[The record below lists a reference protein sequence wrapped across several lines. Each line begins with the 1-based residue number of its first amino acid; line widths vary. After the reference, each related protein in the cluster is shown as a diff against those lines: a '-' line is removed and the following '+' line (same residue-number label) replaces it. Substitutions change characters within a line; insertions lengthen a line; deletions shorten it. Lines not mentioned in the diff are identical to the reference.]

1 MKVAPLPEDEKERLE
16 KLKEYNILDTLP
28 EMVFDDFT
36 KLAAHICGTPISL
49 ISLVDESRQWFK
61 SAVGLD
67 APETPRDVAFCS
79 HAILEDEVFIVPDSF
94 KDDRFHDN
102 PLAVGAP
109 DVRFYAGAPLK
120 TPSGHRIG
128 TLCVIDDKP
137 RELTNEQIESL
148 AALSRQVISQL
159 ELRVTN
165 RETKQLVKSKSL
177 FLATMSHEIRTPLN
191 GIMGFTGLLLDQKL
205 SKEAYEYTQHIKEC
219 SENLMLIINDIL
231 DISKIEA
238 GKLSIEKIPFN
249 LKSTIESS
257 TLIFCS
263 EVAKKKISLNYDVDA
278 TIPEGILG
286 DSLRLR
292 QILLNLLGNAVKFT
306 EKGEINLKVQKN
318 PASKK
323 SEVLELLFEVTDTG
337 VGIPKEV
344 QVKLFQSFEQAD
356 QSTTRK
362 YGGTGLGLSICS
374 KLISLMGG
382 RIWVES
388 DEDKGSKFSFTL
400 PVEGIKL
407 PLSEHTQ
414 AVKIQKGEI
423 LQSDNKLR
431 VLVAED
437 NKLNMVLVKG
447 ILKKLGY
454 ESVDY
459 VVNGS
464 EAVSA
469 VQRQD
474 YDLILMDVQMPEMDG
489 LEATSI
495 IKKSLKKDIIIVGLS
510 ANVFAEDKQK
520 AKEAGMDDYLEKPL
534 KQDRFELVLEQLCS
548 KSE

>member
-67 APETPRDVAFCS
+67 ALETPRDVAFCS

-286 DSLRLR
+286 DSLRLI

-318 PASKK
+318 SASNN